1 MSCSCFCFVTPSGEL
16 LHGIQKKEQLV
27 VREEE
32 EGEAIRSIMD
42 LSLLR
47 EKYLSSREQQKL
59 SQVILLRTV
68 PEEHSE
74 AVSFVPVTQGLSPP
88 PVTSDPDPTTSF
100 DPWHVHLELHRR
112 NLPRVTAACSPET
125 TSSNGSSRKPSSDS
139 SSCCCTTEEEEE
151 EASGGF
157 RGEEEVETESCPPA
171 SSPCSVTEV
180 QRPRVLQR
188 QLSVGSSSSMGG
200 PHEYHPFP
208 SRKTP
213 RISEAAKRLGLY
225 ASF

>member
-1 MSCSCFCFVTPSGEL
+1 MSCFCCVTPSGEL

-32 EGEAIRSIMD
+32 EEEQEEEANRSIMD

-59 SQVILLRTV
+59 SQVILFRTV

-74 AVSFVPVTQGLSPP
+74 AVSFVPVTQGLHS
-88 PVTSDPDPTTSF
+88 SD
-100 DPWHVHLELHRR
+100 
-112 NLPRVTAACSPET
+112 
-125 TSSNGSSRKPSSDS
+125 SSNNRKLSSDS
-139 SSCCCTTEEEEE
+139 SSCCCTTEEEE

-157 RGEEEVETESCPPA
+157 RGEEEVETESCPLPP
-171 SSPCSVTEV
+171 PCSLTEV

>member
-1 MSCSCFCFVTPSGEL
+1 MSCFCCVTPSGEL

-32 EGEAIRSIMD
+32 EEEQEEEANRSIMD

-59 SQVILLRTV
+59 SQVILFRTV

-74 AVSFVPVTQGLSPP
+74 AVSFVPVTQAS
-88 PVTSDPDPTTSF
+88 
-100 DPWHVHLELHRR
+100 
-112 NLPRVTAACSPET
+112 SPET
-125 TSSNGSSRKPSSDS
+125 TNSNSSSRKLSSDS
-139 SSCCCTTEEEEE
+139 SSCCCTTEEEE

-171 SSPCSVTEV
+171 SSPCSLTEV

-188 QLSVGSSSSMGG
+188 QLSVGSSSSSMGG

>member
-1 MSCSCFCFVTPSGEL
+1 MSCSCFCCVTPSGEL

-112 NLPRVTAACSPET
+112 NLRHVTTACSPET

-139 SSCCCTTEEEEE
+139 SSCCCTTEEEE

-188 QLSVGSSSSMGG
+188 QLSVGSSSMGG